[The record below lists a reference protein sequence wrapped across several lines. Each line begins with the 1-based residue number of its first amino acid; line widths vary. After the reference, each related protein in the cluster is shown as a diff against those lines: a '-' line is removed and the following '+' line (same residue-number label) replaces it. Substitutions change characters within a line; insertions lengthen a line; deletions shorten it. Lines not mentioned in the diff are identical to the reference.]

1 MATAVISI
9 TKGCF
14 RTPQQKRDLMYPVL
28 SGVPDVL
35 FDQQFLNALRDRNTD
50 AEDLLVSHFSRP
62 VQLKLRARLRSPELV
77 QDACQEAFLRV
88 LNYFRSGKTLDNP
101 ASLPGFIHS
110 VCHNISLEML
120 RAHTRHDQLFN
131 DVPDPPDPRL
141 NPESQMVTTERKELV
156 KRILDEMPERDR
168 RLLKRVFLEEEDK
181 DLVCQEFQVDRSY
194 LRVLVHRARTKFRAI
209 ALSPGIAGTASARS
223 ASGG

>member
-1 MATAVISI
+1 MGTAVISI
-9 TKGCF
+9 TNARF
-14 RTPQQKRDLMYPVL
+14 RTSQPKRDVMYPVL
-28 SGVPDVL
+28 NGVPDVL
-35 FDQQFLNALRDRNTD
+35 FDQQFLNALRDRNAD
-50 AEDLLVSHFSRP
+50 AEDLLVSHFTRP
-62 VQLKLRARLRSPELV
+62 VQLKLRARLRNPELV

-101 ASLPGFIHS
+101 SSLPGFIHS

-120 RAHTRHDQLFN
+120 RAHTRHDQMFN

-141 NPESQMVTTERKELV
+141 SPESQMVTTERKDLV
-156 KRILDEMPERDR
+156 RRILDEMPERDR

-181 DLVCQEFQVDRSY
+181 DLVCKEFQVDRSY

-209 ALSPGIAGTASARS
+209 ALSPQIAPRLAKP